1 MVTGIE
7 EIVKKPCSEENQMKG
22 EEGRAVGC
30 PGALVHPLSN
40 FKDAV
45 SKSQC
50 YPTEVSLKLQRG
62 EA

>member
-1 MVTGIE
+1 MVPSIE
-7 EIVKKPCSEENQMKG
+7 EIAKKLCSEENQMKRG
-22 EEGRAVGC
+22 EGRAVGC

-40 FKDAV
+40 FKEAV

-50 YPTEVSLKLQRG
+50 YPTGVSLKLQRG